1 MTFDTLEIEEIASI
15 GIALRVRNLWLI
27 YSLIKRTVYQTI
39 SGFMK
44 SPKGTLAKSL
54 PVESIRQNLF
64 TRLLSNDPLSGCS
77 VPAPIMM
84 CAVY

>member
-1 MTFDTLEIEEIASI
+1 MNQIRLHGRIVKSKEGLNEGVLNSH
-15 GIALRVRNLWLI
+15 